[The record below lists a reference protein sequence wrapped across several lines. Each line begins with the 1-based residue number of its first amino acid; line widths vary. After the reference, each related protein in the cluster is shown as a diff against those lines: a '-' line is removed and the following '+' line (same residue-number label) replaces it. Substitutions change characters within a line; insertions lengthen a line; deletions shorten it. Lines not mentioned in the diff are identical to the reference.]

1 MALESEVFMTAHKP
15 KPFGEL
21 LSQIEAKQEESVE
34 KMDDVV
40 DEVEHMSSEVLLKL
54 EEIHNDM
61 SDLRDTVE
69 EVKGQVDILDFKL
82 TS

>member
-1 MALESEVFMTAHKP
+1 MPAHKP
-15 KPFGEL
+15 KPIEER

-40 DEVEHMSSEVLLKL
+40 NDVEYMSSEVLLKL

-61 SDLRDTVE
+61 SDLRDAVE

-82 TS
+82 T